1 MKIRI
6 YNMNGKI
13 KITKDAA
20 GGEQI
25 IFDSLSEGE
34 IAIIGVTASNS
45 QVTTKK
51 EVWERIY

>member
-1 MKIRI
+1 MKIRV

-34 IAIIGVTASNS
+34 IAIIGVAASNS